1 MSGKILEY
9 KPMCGVV
16 VSITVDTDTL
26 SEEDEGQNII
36 DCVPPVC
43 EGKNEE
49 LASLAKDIS
58 QGSAK
63 AVKE

>member
-9 KPMCGVV
+9 EPMCGVV
-16 VSITVDTDTL
+16 VSITI
-26 SEEDEGQNII
+26 EEAEWQNKI
-36 DCVPPVC
+36 D
-43 EGKNEE
+43 KNEE
-49 LASLAKDIS
+49 LVSLAKEIS